1 MAKQI
6 IDDKVM
12 ENVEILA
19 KLALTEEERKKA
31 KEKMQEILER
41 AFDFAGRAFGDGQE
55 SAMFVERLSMD
66 ERILKFI
73 QKNGCSA
80 YQKAGACIQA
90 EEREE
95 ELQNEIQKLTNFLQ
109 K

>member
-1 MAKQI
+1 
-6 IDDKVM
+6 
-12 ENVEILA
+12 
-19 KLALTEEERKKA
+19 
-31 KEKMQEILER
+31 
-41 AFDFAGRAFGDGQE
+41 
-55 SAMFVERLSMD
+55 MD

>member
-1 MAKQI
+1 
-6 IDDKVM
+6 
-12 ENVEILA
+12 
-19 KLALTEEERKKA
+19 
-31 KEKMQEILER
+31 MQEILER

-80 YQKAGACIQA
+80 YQKAGACIRA